1 MSLNRPEK
9 YIKMKIALIGYGR
22 MGKEIEGIARDRG
35 HDIALIIDQNN
46 QADLTVDNLKNV
58 DVVIEF
64 TNPDSAFR
72 NYMICFEA
80 GVPVVSGTTGWLDQ
94 LGEVKSYCENGKA
107 FFYASNFSLGV
118 NLFFELNKKLA
129 LLMSG
134 FDQYNVDME
143 EIHHIHKLDS
153 PSGTALTLA
162 EGVLENHP
170 VKNSWVEGLSTK
182 DSEMSIVAKRHGAVP
197 GTHSITWHSE
207 VDEIQI
213 QHQAYS
219 RKGFALGA
227 VLAAEFMPGKSGFLG
242 MKDLLKL

>member
-1 MSLNRPEK
+1 
-9 YIKMKIALIGYGR
+9 MKIALIGYGK
-22 MGKEIEGIARDRG
+22 MGQELERIPLDRN

-46 QADLTVDNLKNV
+46 LADLTAENLKGI

-64 TNPDSAFR
+64 TNPDSAYK

-80 GVPVVSGTTGWLDQ
+80 GVPVVSGTTGWLEQ
-94 LGEVKSYCENGKA
+94 LENVKSKCKEGKG

-118 NLFFELNKKLA
+118 NLFFELNKKLTQ
-129 LLMSG
+129 LMSG
-134 FDQYNVDME
+134 FEQYNVDME

-170 VKNSWVEGLSTK
+170 MKDSWVEGLSTK
-182 DSEMSIVAKRHGAVP
+182 DSEISIVAKRHGSVP

-227 VLAAEFMPGKSGFLG
+227 VLAAEFMSGKSGFFG

>member
-1 MSLNRPEK
+1 
-9 YIKMKIALIGYGR
+9 MKIALIGYGK
-22 MGKEIEGIARDRG
+22 MGKEIESIALERG

-46 QADLTVDNLKNV
+46 QADLTVDNLKGI

-64 TNPDSAFR
+64 TNPDSAYL

-94 LGEVKSYCENGKA
+94 LDAVKSRCESGKG

-129 LLMSG
+129 QLMSG
-134 FDQYNVDME
+134 FDQYDVDME

-162 EGVLENHP
+162 EGVLENNP
-170 VKNSWVEGLSTK
+170 VKNSWIEGLSTK

-219 RKGFALGA
+219 RKGFAFGA
-227 VLAAEFMPGKSGFLG
+227 VLAAEFMPGKSGFFG